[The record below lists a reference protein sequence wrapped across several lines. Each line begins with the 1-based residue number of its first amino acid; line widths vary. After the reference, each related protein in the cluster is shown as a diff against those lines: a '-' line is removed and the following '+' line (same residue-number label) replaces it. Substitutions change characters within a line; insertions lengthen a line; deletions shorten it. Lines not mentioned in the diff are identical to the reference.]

1 MHTCCNL
8 CNNRIQKELTC
19 CELFARY
26 AEGGDL
32 YTRLREQRDR
42 NEFLS
47 EVQVVRWFI
56 QICMALQY
64 LHQQH
69 ILHRDLK
76 TQNIFL
82 TKTKMVKVRFTQ
94 VTTYKY

>member
-1 MHTCCNL
+1 MKWLSMDMLAFIVVCGIGLNFC
-8 CNNRIQKELTC
+8 
-19 CELFARY
+19 FSF

-32 YTRLREQRDR
+32 YKRLREQRER
-42 NEFLS
+42 NEHLS

-82 TKTKMVKVRFTQ
+82 TKTKMIKVK
-94 VTTYKY
+94 

>member
-1 MHTCCNL
+1 MCYTCIFC
-8 CNNRIQKELTC
+8 
-19 CELFARY
+19 RY

-32 YTRLREQRDR
+32 YTELRHYRER
-42 NEFLS
+42 NEFLT

-82 TKTKMVKVRFTQ
+82 TKTKMIKVGH
-94 VTTYKY
+94 VM